1 MSAYAEPVRIAVA
14 KIEIALGL
22 DVNTGEFSNRPR
34 VDRGLA
40 ILRDLKDQLAEDVN
54 RWPVGLLAIPEDTL
68 VILEWSGIAEV
79 WQLREMTDEDLLQL
93 HRISHHRIA
102 EIDAALA
109 EAGIPARIGPSS
121 R

>member
-1 MSAYAEPVRIAVA
+1 MPAYAEPVRIAVA

-40 ILRDLKDQLAEDVN
+40 ILRDLTDQLAEDVN
-54 RWPVGLLAIPEDTL
+54 RWPLALLAIPEDTL
-68 VILEWSGIAEV
+68 VILESAGIAEV
-79 WQLREMTDEDLLQL
+79 WQLREMTGQDLLGL
-93 HRISHHRIA
+93 YRISHHRIA

-109 EAGIPARIGPSS
+109 EAGIPRRLKP
-121 R
+121 